1 MEREHTSAATTQ
13 PAERKGRSLK
23 SLVVDPFTQIKL
35 GVYVLAF
42 TTIFLVSAGWLF
54 YNSFVEQYTH
64 VMQIFEITDPDTQWE
79 TITNDVFYAN
89 LYKIGGL
96 FTLYA
101 LVLIAT
107 IFRITHRYH
116 GPLISMERFAASI
129 ASGHYYKRVQVRKK
143 DELKTLAEH
152 LNLMAKTLEAK
163 HGSLINEAGESL
175 RRRTSD
181 TSAAD
186 MDKPDAT
193 DDAPSEANST
203 LPPPA
208 AQAQEAA

>member
-1 MEREHTSAATTQ
+1 MERENTSATTNQ
-13 PAERKGRSLK
+13 TAKRKGRSLK

-96 FTLYA
+96 FTIYA

-116 GPLISMERFAASI
+116 GPLISMERFATSI

-143 DELKTLAEH
+143 DELKTLAQH
-152 LNLMAKTLEAK
+152 LNMMATNLETK
-163 HGSLINEAGESL
+163 HGSLVNEAGESL

-181 TSAAD
+181 TSAD
-186 MDKPDAT
+186 DTDKT
-193 DDAPSEANST
+193 DGTPNAASST
-203 LPPPA
+203 PHSA
-208 AQAQEAA
+208 AIPQEAA